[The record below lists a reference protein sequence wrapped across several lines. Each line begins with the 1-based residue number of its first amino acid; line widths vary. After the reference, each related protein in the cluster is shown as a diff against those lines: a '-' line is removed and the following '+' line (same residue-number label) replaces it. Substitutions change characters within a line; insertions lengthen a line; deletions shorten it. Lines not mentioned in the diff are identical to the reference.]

1 MTDKKLKRQGAKKR
15 QDRVRAD
22 TSGRGQNGS
31 AGQRRRNGVAAS
43 TISWRF
49 LALGISWRLGVFAAT
64 IARNDPDARRM
75 KQAAPAAKAK

>member
-1 MTDKKLKRQGAKKR
+1 MALPPAQ
-15 QDRVRAD
+15 
-22 TSGRGQNGS
+22 SL
-31 AGQRRRNGVAAS
+31 GVSWLLAFLG
-43 TISWRF
+43 SWRF